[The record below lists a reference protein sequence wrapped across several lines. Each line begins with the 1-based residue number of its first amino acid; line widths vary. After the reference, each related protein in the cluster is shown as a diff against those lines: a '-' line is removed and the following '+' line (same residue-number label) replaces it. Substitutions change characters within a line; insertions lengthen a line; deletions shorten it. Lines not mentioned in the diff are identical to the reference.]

1 MALIDLTAAE
11 AHLVAPRGG
20 DGGTGNSDLL
30 VEPRYFDRDQV
41 ITHVASAIAALAFTW
56 LVYERLTVFSGDLGF
71 LVVWWVSFTGFV
83 YVTSRQQWG
92 SVVATNNLVRVVV
105 TSAAALALIP
115 LAAILLAVI
124 VRGWRGMQISF
135 LTTTMRTASTE
146 SKFSQGG
153 AWHAIVGTLEVV
165 GLAALMSVPLGIMT
179 AVFLNE
185 VGGRLA
191 MPVRM
196 LTDAMSAIPSIVA
209 GLFIFAVLIQSH
221 YLDQTG
227 FSGALALSI
236 LMLPTV
242 TRTAEVVLRLVP
254 GGLREASL
262 ALGSTEWRTT
272 KNVVLPTARTG
283 LVTAVVLGV
292 ARIIGET
299 APLIVTMLG
308 SQLFNANPFANKQ
321 DALPIYIWTQ
331 KLTSTGDNTVTA
343 NWMWAGAFVLMVL
356 VLILFVTA
364 RILGNRT
371 VGVRRG

>member
-1 MALIDLTAAE
+1 MAVIDLTTTDGLARTVRE
-11 AHLVAPRGG
+11 DPDPDRLVQPK
-20 DGGTGNSDLL
+20 
-30 VEPRYFDRDQV
+30 VVDRDQV
-41 ITHVASAIAALAFTW
+41 ITHVSSAVAALALTW
-56 LVYERLTVFSGDLGF
+56 LVYERLTPFSGGLGF
-71 LVVWWVSFTGFV
+71 LAVWWFAFVGFV

-92 SVVATNNLVRVVV
+92 AVMATNNLVRVVV
-105 TSAAALALIP
+105 ISAAACALIP
-115 LAAILLAVI
+115 LAAILLAVL
-124 VRGWRGMQISF
+124 VRGWRGLQISF
-135 LTTTMRTASTE
+135 LTTTMRTASSE

-165 GLAALMSVPLGIMT
+165 GLAALMSVPLGVMT

-191 MPVRM
+191 TPVRM

-221 YLDQTG
+221 ILDQTG

-272 KNVVLPTARTG
+272 RNVVLPTARTG

-308 SQLFNANPFANKQ
+308 SQLYNGNPFAGKQ

-331 KLTSTGDNTVTA
+331 KITSTGDNTVTSA
-343 NWMWAGAFVLMVL
+343 WMWAGAFVLMVL

-364 RILGNRT
+364 RVLGGRAVGNR
-371 VGVRRG
+371 RA